1 MLTRLSHAGGRAL
14 KRTYHPISRNFR
26 HFGADTPKVPTEIE
40 PSTTNAGAVISALN
54 DAQSVLGYS
63 LQAPKYVLVGDQS
76 SGKTS
81 LVEALV
87 GAELSV
93 KDATMATRRPLMITT
108 MRGRPGIPM
117 YAEFAEDGERTTD
130 FTKVQARVAAENAV
144 VGEVSP
150 EPILL
155 TVVGEH
161 LTPMQII
168 DLPGFIITPTPD
180 QPEDLAEQ
188 ISAVNKPYMNDPLSL
203 LCVVTTGRTLFN
215 YYLIINTYIYT
226 NKLFCFELF
235 SLFSLFFL
243 GTTDPATSLALREAR
258 RSDPTG
264 ARSTGIITKVDLV
277 GDNKDSLVNLLLGIN
292 GTHCAGG
299 KITFIYSLSF
309 SLTTNNFFYFF
320 ILSLFFFLLRRS
332 LRSFWCSM

>member
-1 MLTRLSHAGGRAL
+1 M
-14 KRTYHPISRNFR
+14 
-26 HFGADTPKVPTEIE
+26 
-40 PSTTNAGAVISALN
+40 
-54 DAQSVLGYS
+54 LGYS

-150 EPILL
+150 EPILI

-168 DLPGFIITPTPD
+168 DLPGFIISPTPD

-188 ISAVNKPYMNDPLSL
+188 IAAVNKPYMNDPLSL

-215 YYLIINTYIYT
+215 YYLIINTYI
-226 NKLFCFELF
+226 
-235 SLFSLFFL
+235 
-243 GTTDPATSLALREAR
+243 
-258 RSDPTG
+258 
-264 ARSTGIITKVDLV
+264 
-277 GDNKDSLVNLLLGIN
+277 
-292 GTHCAGG
+292 
-299 KITFIYSLSF
+299 
-309 SLTTNNFFYFF
+309 LTNFFF
-320 ILSLFFFLLRRS
+320 SFFF
-332 LRSFWCSM
+332 